1 MDNPDPQLVWVP
13 CLKDT
18 HPESAKKYDNP
29 HIEPLLGKPIT
40 ASTERF
46 NIAKN
51 EVRGYTLDHTVQ
63 IYGRHNWLKDGS
75 KPNQAALAL
84 TDWELPFDWRGNILI
99 MSNAGLVND
108 RVKPAE
114 IIVRD
119 LTIPIK
125 SIGGEVVP
133 FKDFRDISMT
143 DFRIAVDYLST
154 FGMGIARGNE
164 HEIFEHVT
172 FHTLDGNVSELQKKF
187 AEDMALEEAEAKRK
201 NVKGVMIR
209 CEGDNALNLDE
220 TGRWDRYAEINV
232 SRDHVIWKE
241 PPSSP
246 SKMMGL
252 PLLLHKLPE
261 NPAWDKTDHTR
272 FDNQPATF
280 LNLTVDPKNED
291 MWGFAPPE
299 WQSQVGSVLLVR
311 QDGKDISREQVWA
324 LAEYMQ
330 FRVSDSFEDAMQSGE
345 ERQMR
350 AAVLKM
356 LNWKRF
362 ETWLENF
369 KVEMTAADY
378 KSWTDVKSPFGRE

>member
-1 MDNPDPQLVWVP
+1 MLCP
-13 CLKDT
+13 KDT
-18 HPESAKKYDNP
+18 HPKSGETYDNP
-29 HIEPLLGKPIT
+29 SIEPLLGNPT
-40 ASTERF
+40 TGSTERF

-63 IYGRHNWLKDGS
+63 IYGRDNWLNDGS

-84 TDWELPFDWRGNILI
+84 TNWELPFDWRGDVLI
-99 MSNAGLVND
+99 MCNAGLVD
-108 RVKPAE
+108 EKVKPPE
-114 IIVRD
+114 IIIRD
-119 LTIPIK
+119 LAIPIK
-125 SIGGEVVP
+125 STGGEVVP
-133 FKDFRDISMT
+133 FKDFQDVSMT

-154 FGMGIARGNE
+154 FGVGIARGNE
-164 HEIFEHVT
+164 HEIFKHVT
-172 FHTLDGNVSELQKKF
+172 FNTLDGQVSELQKKF
-187 AEDMALEEAEAKRK
+187 ADDMALEVAEKKKK

-209 CEGDNALNLDE
+209 CEGDNALHVNE
-220 TGRWDRYAEINV
+220 TGRWDRYAEV
-232 SRDHVIWKE
+232 DVPRDHPIWKE
-241 PPSSP
+241 SP
-246 SKMMGL
+246 TAASKMMGL

-261 NPAWDKTDHTR
+261 NPAWGKNDHTR

-299 WQSQVGSVLLVR
+299 WQSEIGSVLLVR
-311 QDGKDISREQVWA
+311 QDGKDISREQAWA

-330 FRVSDSFEDAMQSGE
+330 FRVSDAFEGAMESGE
-345 ERQMR
+345 EQQRR

-369 KVEMTAADY
+369 RVEMTGADY
-378 KSWTDVKSPFGRE
+378 KPWTDVKSPFGAK